1 MGNMDRMGGD
11 ETVPDEVAEN
21 TKDTVP
27 PQKVAVQHVP
37 SEEQIKAEEA
47 ANAEIAKIKLQ
58 NESNDAEID
67 NLKKKLEEMELK
79 HQKERQAA
87 EEEQEKEIL
96 KVTHDAKLKEISTK
110 IKSALTVKAKL
121 SKQYDEY
128 QEMAKELK
136 KERKQIRNLKMNNA
150 LLHLKIN
157 KRPTS
162 STTAKDRINAKP
174 GENIGEKSSGSKV
187 QVVKMAQE
195 KKFNQEKEKNK
206 RIEAEAIEE
215 SENKM
220 RASLAAIEQDRQQLE
235 EKRDVAIQQIAEVVK
250 EKESQ
255 RELIGEKRASKNSL
269 RPLVLKQMK
278 YLKAKE
284 AFELQLQTLKM
295 KKEKAEADHAA
306 EVVKAQQH
314 TRKSMS
320 KLVRKNR
327 KILTA
332 MI

>member
-1 MGNMDRMGGD
+1 MG
-11 ETVPDEVAEN
+11 
-21 TKDTVP
+21 
-27 PQKVAVQHVP
+27 
-37 SEEQIKAEEA
+37 
-47 ANAEIAKIKLQ
+47 
-58 NESNDAEID
+58 
-67 NLKKKLEEMELK
+67 

-110 IKSALTVKAKL
+110 IKSALIVKAKL

-157 KRPTS
+157 KRPTP

-187 QVVKMAQE
+187 QAVKMAQE
-195 KKFNQEKEKNK
+195 KKFNQEKEKSK

-215 SENKM
+215 SEDKM

-306 EVVKAQQH
+306 EVVRAQQH

-332 MI
+332 MIKLNREREENEMLKKKNSRRSREREAKRS